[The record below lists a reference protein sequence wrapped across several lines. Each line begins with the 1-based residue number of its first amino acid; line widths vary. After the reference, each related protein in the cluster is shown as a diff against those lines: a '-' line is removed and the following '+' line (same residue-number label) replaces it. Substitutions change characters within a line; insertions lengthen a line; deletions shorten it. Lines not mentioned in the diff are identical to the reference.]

1 MVVMAKLQ
9 KECDELFYDGKNP
22 KRNEY
27 NKKGARE
34 GGGSNPPGSTAIFIR
49 RDTELASIGG
59 LPVGVKDVW
68 VEMGYKKEY
77 TLDLQR
83 ISNL

>member
-1 MVVMAKLQ
+1 MIIFGKLIQ
-9 KECDELFYDGKNP
+9 IC
-22 KRNEY
+22 
-27 NKKGARE
+27 
-34 GGGSNPPGSTAIFIR
+34 
-49 RDTELASIGG
+49 ASSG
-59 LPVGVKDVW
+59 LWLYRGEHLTSQQGQQSWAALGVACVGVKDVW

>member
-1 MVVMAKLQ
+1 MFQNSSWL
-9 KECDELFYDGKNP
+9 N
-22 KRNEY
+22 
-27 NKKGARE
+27 
-34 GGGSNPPGSTAIFIR
+34 SHIR
-49 RDTELASIGG
+49 RDAELASIGG